1 MQQFKKK
8 KVQAWFE
15 RVPCGHCM
23 SSSL

>member
-1 MQQFKKK
+1 MQQFKK

-15 RVPCGHCM
+15 KVPCGHCM